1 MSLIGITIGS
11 HRTMSRAVQRCP
23 HIIAHSEAGRR
34 LSSTAVGVVSFELP
48 TETERGRERERESY
62 PGRTNFAGQ
71 KTRVRNLRHQSL
83 HLRADTN

>member
-1 MSLIGITIGS
+1 VSLIGITIGS
-11 HRTMSRAVQRCP
+11 HRTMSHAVQRRP
-23 HIIAHSEAGRR
+23 HIIAHSEAGRP
-34 LSSTAVGVVSFELP
+34 LSITAVGVVSFELP
-48 TETERGRERERESY
+48 TETERGRERESY